1 MKPHHF
7 VADLFGYKLI
17 KKRKLDQSLAQHLI
31 ELFKRCRINCV
42 LDVGAN
48 VGRYGTLLRN
58 GGYHGRI
65 VSFEP
70 AAEPFAL
77 LEKASEDDPEWQTM
91 PIGLGA
97 KAESKVLNQMASS
110 AFSSF
115 HRPNEYG
122 SERFS
127 TVIRVRGTEEVAVTT
142 LNQIWPDLVADITEP
157 RVFLKMDTQ
166 GYDLEIFRGA
176 GDVLKYVCGL
186 QAEISLKPIYD
197 GTPDLIETL
206 TEFRDHGFEVTGF
219 YPLTRDKESFAIIE
233 SDCVLQRPDAATK
246 LI

>member
-7 VADLFGYKLI
+7 IASLFGYKLI
-17 KKRKLDQSLAQHLI
+17 KKRKLDQSLERHLMD
-31 ELFKRCRINCV
+31 LFKRCGINCV

-58 GGYHGRI
+58 GGYRGRI

-70 AAEPFAL
+70 AAAPFAAL
-77 LEKASEDDPEWQTM
+77 VKASEGDSEWRTM
-91 PIGLGA
+91 HIGLGSR
-97 KAESKVLNQMASS
+97 AETKVLNQMASS

-127 TVIRVRGTEEVAVTT
+127 TVINILGTEEVAVST
-142 LNQIWPDLVADITEP
+142 LNGIWPDIVAGIPVP

-166 GYDLEIFRGA
+166 GHDLEIFRGA
-176 GDVLKYVCGL
+176 SDVLAYVCGL
-186 QAEISLKPIYD
+186 QVELSFKPIYD

-206 TEFRDHGFEVTGF
+206 TAFRDQGFEITGF

-233 SDCVLQRPDAATK
+233 SDCVLQRPDAA
-246 LI
+246 LPR

>member
-1 MKPHHF
+1 MKPQHF
-7 VADLFGYKLI
+7 IADLFGYKLI
-17 KKRKLDQSLAQHLI
+17 KKRKLDQSLAQHLM

-58 GGYHGRI
+58 GGYRGRI

-70 AAEPFAL
+70 AAEPFAA
-77 LEKASEDDPEWQTM
+77 LEQASAADPDWQSM
-91 PIGLGA
+91 RVGLGSRS
-97 KAESKVLNQMASS
+97 ESKVLNQMESS

-127 TVIRVRGTEEVAVTT
+127 TVIKVRGTEEVAVTT
-142 LNQIWPDLVADITEP
+142 LPQVWPDILAGIPEP

-176 GDVLKYVCGL
+176 YDVLAYVCGI

-197 GTPDLIETL
+197 GTPDLIEML
-206 TEFRDHGFEVTGF
+206 SEFRDQGFEITGF

-233 SDCVLQRPDAATK
+233 SDCVLQRPNAASK
-246 LI
+246 LV